1 MGSRLPDLAVGHT
14 VSCSEILWDLLG
26 KLSAVEASGEDW
38 GKGCVCFDLG
48 KKKEEGH
55 V

>member
-1 MGSRLPDLAVGHT
+1 MGSKLPDLAAGRT
-14 VSCSEILWDLLG
+14 LSCSEILWDLLG

-38 GKGCVCFDLG
+38 GRGVCFDLG
-48 KKKEEGH
+48 KKKVEGH